1 MQSQLLLSIKGD
13 IMTDY
18 TMLMS
23 TVNEYTPRSSNISP
37 ENRLIIDCARECS
50 DCVWHDDV
58 EGTE

>member
-1 MQSQLLLSIKGD
+1 
-13 IMTDY
+13 MTDY